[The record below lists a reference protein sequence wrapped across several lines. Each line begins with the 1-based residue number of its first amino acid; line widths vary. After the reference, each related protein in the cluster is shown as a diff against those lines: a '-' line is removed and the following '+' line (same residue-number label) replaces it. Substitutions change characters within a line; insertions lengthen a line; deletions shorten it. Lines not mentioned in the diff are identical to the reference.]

1 MSSIF
6 CPLDD
11 RYYEQ
16 IKELGPV
23 GEMAFMKYRLEIEI
37 KYFLEMV
44 KIKNLSISSEN
55 IFRLN
60 KLLEND
66 FTTNFKLIK
75 EFEKKTKHDV
85 KAVEYFLRDFLKN
98 LEIDTETIELVHYGL
113 TSQDINTPA
122 LSLQLKHFHTILY
135 KQYTELVDLLNKK
148 YQDYQDVVFLGKTH
162 GQPAIPTKIGNQ
174 FKIVSE
180 SLKHHLNILYHLTK
194 DGIPTKFGG
203 AVGHLN
209 AHYLTDPEINWHT
222 EFDKHISDTYQL
234 QRIKYTTQNLP
245 YTYWSPIFDAYKNIN
260 CIVSD
265 FCQDIWLM
273 ISNCTFNQRRDEGQV
288 DSSSMPQKINPIDF
302 ENSEGNADMATNMF
316 EFFSRRLSRSRLQR
330 DLTDSTILRNLAMP
344 FGYSLLS
351 SKSLI
356 RGLNKITPNLENI
369 RQELIDE
376 PTIISEGLQTI
387 LRDIGYPNPY
397 EVLRK
402 ITQTN
407 HTIGLQEMK
416 FHLIDILENEI
427 EIEKENKNENKIKK
441 YENAIDKIINLTQF
455 NYIGKLE

>member
-1 MSSIF
+1 MDSNIIF

-11 RYYEQ
+11 RYMDQ
-16 IKELGPV
+16 VKELGPI

-44 KIKNLSISSEN
+44 KIKNLSHTVTPEN

-66 FTTNFKLIK
+66 FLPNFKIIK

-98 LEIDTETIELVHYGL
+98 LEIDQKTIELVHYGL

-122 LSLQLKHFHTILY
+122 LSLQLKHYHNILY
-135 KQYTELVDLLNKK
+135 KQYQSLINLLQQKYES
-148 YQDYQDVVFLGKTH
+148 YQDIVMLAKTH
-162 GQPAIPTKIGNQ
+162 GQPAIPTTIGNQ

-180 SLKHHLNILYHLTK
+180 SIKHHLNILYHLTK

-209 AHYLTDPEINWHT
+209 AHYLTDPDTNWHS
-222 EFDKHISDTYQL
+222 EFDKHIQETYQL

-260 CIVSD
+260 CIISD

-273 ISNCTFNQRRDEGQV
+273 ISNGTFNQRVDEGQV
-288 DSSSMPQKINPIDF
+288 GSSAMPQKINPIDF

-351 SKSLI
+351 TKSLI
-356 RGLNKITPNLENI
+356 KGLHKITPNLENI

-387 LRDIGYPNPY
+387 LRDIGYPNSY

-407 HTIGLQEMK
+407 HTINLQEMK
-416 FHLIDILENEI
+416 GHFLEYLVNEKETE
-427 EIEKENKNENKIKK
+427 EIEKEK
-441 YENAIDKIINLTQF
+441 YEKAIDKIINLSQF